1 MKLLFNVYIVKSLL
15 ILSFTTIASNYS
27 TAQKFLCPLFNGR
40 IVNNDPNNSGLS
52 IRGITF
58 ISNNDSVFLISNFQK
73 MKVDSTKSETY
84 RLHFFL
90 KDGIEVIYMNLINIE
105 RSFKNKGNGSY
116 IGKAFG
122 VNNKFL
128 VTLLIKKNGKLLSVN
143 QQKRYFF

>member
-15 ILSFTTIASNYS
+15 FLSFTTIASNYS

-73 MKVDSTKSETY
+73 MKVDSTKSKTY

-116 IGKAFG
+116 IGKAFE